1 MDETRMMRA
10 RDALLRP
17 TSVASTR
24 FTLAVG
30 ADVAA
35 AAVERI
41 ALDDGGTDLQAD
53 EERRRLRFR
62 MPQTIWH
69 WEREV
74 GVTIVPMRRGCEI
87 EISLDVVPGTP
98 VDTADAEKN
107 AAALGQLQRQI
118 ELAVT

>member
-1 MDETRMMRA
+1 MHETRRTRA
-10 RDALLRP
+10 REALLRP
-17 TSVASTR
+17 SSAAATR
-24 FTLAVG
+24 FALTVA

-41 ALDDGGTDLQAD
+41 ALDEGGTDLQAD

-87 EISLDVVPGTP
+87 EISLDVVPGVP
-98 VDTADAEKN
+98 VDTADVEKN
-107 AAALGQLQRQI
+107 AAALAQLQRQI
-118 ELAVT
+118 ERAVA

>member
-1 MDETRMMRA
+1 MHETRRMRA
-10 RDALLRP
+10 QAALLRP
-17 TSVASTR
+17 TSAADTR
-24 FTLAVG
+24 FALTVA

-41 ALDDGGTDLQAD
+41 ALDEGGTDLQAD

-87 EISLDVVPGTP
+87 EISLDVVPGVP
-98 VDTADAEKN
+98 VDTADVEKN
-107 AAALGQLQRQI
+107 AAALAQLQRQI
-118 ELAVT
+118 ERAVA